1 VPTDAAASGL
11 PIDPAA
17 ARSDSHLRIVWVYPD
32 LLSTYGDRGNLLI
45 LARRA
50 QARGIDVETI
60 PIAYDE
66 PIPRSGDIYLV
77 GGGEDRPQT
86 LAAQRMRADG
96 GLRAAVSAGA
106 AVLAVCAGIQL
117 IGEYFHIDGNR
128 IAGAELLDLRSDRG
142 DSRAVGELVGEVDP
156 RLGLPLLTGFEN
168 HGGRCHLGPAA
179 NPLAK
184 VLVGTG
190 NDGETEGAWA
200 GRVIG
205 TYLHGPALSRNP
217 ALADLVLAWALDVPL
232 TALPP
237 IDDSWPEKLRAE
249 RLAAVLPR

>member
-1 VPTDAAASGL
+1 MPTNQSTE
-11 PIDPAA
+11 
-17 ARSDSHLRIVWVYPD
+17 SHLRIVWVYPD

-66 PIPRSGDIYLV
+66 AIPRQADIYLV

-86 LAAQRMRADG
+86 LAASRMREDG
-96 GLRAAVSAGA
+96 GLAAAVASGA

-117 IGEYFHIDGNR
+117 IGEYFHIDGKQ
-128 IAGAELLDLRSDRG
+128 IAGAGLLDLRSDRG
-142 DSRAVGELVGEVDP
+142 ESRAVGELVGEVHPD
-156 RLGLPLLTGFEN
+156 LGLPLLTGFEN
-168 HGGRCHLGPAA
+168 HGGRCHLGPSAQ
-179 NPLAK
+179 PLAK

-190 NDGETEGAWA
+190 NDGKTEGGWQ
-200 GRVIG
+200 GKVVG

-217 ALADLVLAWALDVPL
+217 ALGDLVLSWALDIPL
-232 TALPP
+232 STLPAM
-237 IDDSWPEKLRAE
+237 DDAWTEKLRAE

>member
-1 VPTDAAASGL
+1 VPTNPD
-11 PIDPAA
+11 D
-17 ARSDSHLRIVWVYPD
+17 RSTESHLRIVWVYPD

-60 PIAYDE
+60 PIAYDQA
-66 PIPRSGDIYLV
+66 IPRDGDIYLV

-86 LAAQRMRADG
+86 LAASRMRQDG
-96 GLRAAVSAGA
+96 GLRAAVDRGA

-117 IGEYFHIDGNR
+117 IGEYFHIDGKK

-142 DSRAVGELVGEVDP
+142 ETRAVGELIGEVDP

-168 HGGRCHLGPAA
+168 HGGRCHLGPGAA
-179 NPLAK
+179 PLAK
-184 VLVGTG
+184 VVVGVG
-190 NDGETEGAWA
+190 NDGKSEGAWH
-200 GRVIG
+200 GKVVG

-217 ALADLVLAWALDVPL
+217 ALGDLVLSWALDLPMS
-232 TALPP
+232 ALPP
-237 IDDSWPEKLRAE
+237 IDDTWPEKLRAE
-249 RLAAVLPR
+249 RLAAVMPR

>member
-1 VPTDAAASGL
+1 MPTDT
-11 PIDPAA
+11 
-17 ARSDSHLRIVWVYPD
+17 DSHLRIIWVYPD

-66 PIPRSGDIYLV
+66 VIPRQGDIYLV

-86 LAAQRMRADG
+86 LAAQRMREDG
-96 GLRAAVSAGA
+96 GLRAAVANGA

-117 IGEYFHIDGNR
+117 IGEYFHIEDKK
-128 IAGAELLDLRSDRG
+128 ISGAELLDLRSDRG
-142 DSRAVGELVGEVDP
+142 DTRAVGELVGEVDA

-168 HGGRCHLGPAA
+168 HGGRCHLGRNA

-184 VLVGTG
+184 VLVGVG
-190 NDGETEGAWA
+190 NDGSTEGAWS
-200 GRVIG
+200 GKVVG

-232 TALPP
+232 SALPP
-237 IDDSWPEKLRAE
+237 IDDTWPDKLRAE
-249 RLAAVLPR
+249 RLAAVMPR

>member
-1 VPTDAAASGL
+1 MPTD
-11 PIDPAA
+11 
-17 ARSDSHLRIVWVYPD
+17 SDSHLRIVWVYPD

-66 PIPRSGDIYLV
+66 VIPRQGDIYLV

-86 LAAQRMRADG
+86 LAAARMRADG
-96 GLRAAVSAGA
+96 GLRAAVDNGA

-117 IGEYFHIDGNR
+117 VGEHFHIDGKR

-168 HGGRCHLGPAA
+168 HGGRCHLGPNAS
-179 NPLAK
+179 PLAK
-184 VLVGTG
+184 VVVGVG
-190 NDGETEGAWA
+190 NDGTTEGAWS
-200 GRVIG
+200 GKVVG

-217 ALADLVLAWALDVPL
+217 ALGDLVLAWALDVPL
-232 TALPP
+232 SALPP
-237 IDDSWPEKLRAE
+237 IDDTWPEKLRAE
-249 RLAAVLPR
+249 RLAAVMPR

>member
-1 VPTDAAASGL
+1 MPTN
-11 PIDPAA
+11 
-17 ARSDSHLRIVWVYPD
+17 RSTVSHLRIVWVYPD

-66 PIPRSGDIYLV
+66 AIPRDADIYLV

-86 LAAQRMRADG
+86 LAASRMREDG
-96 GLRAAVSAGA
+96 GLRAAVANGA

-117 IGEYFHIDGNR
+117 IGESFHIEGR
-128 IAGAELLDLRSDRG
+128 KIAGAELLDLRSDRG

-168 HGGRCHLGPAA
+168 HGGRCHLGPDAA
-179 NPLAK
+179 PLAK
-184 VLVGTG
+184 VLVGVG
-190 NDGETEGAWA
+190 NDGTYEGAWA
-200 GRVIG
+200 GKVVG

-217 ALADLVLAWALDVPL
+217 ALGDLVLSWALDVPL

-237 IDDSWPEKLRAE
+237 VDDTWPDKLRAE
-249 RLAAVLPR
+249 RLTAVMPRHGG